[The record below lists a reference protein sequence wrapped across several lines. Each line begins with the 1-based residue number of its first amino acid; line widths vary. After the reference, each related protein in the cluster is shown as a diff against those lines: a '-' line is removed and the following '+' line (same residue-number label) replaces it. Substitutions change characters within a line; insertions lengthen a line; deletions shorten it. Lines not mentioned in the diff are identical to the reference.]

1 MTTRLNA
8 ALGYARLEWPVFKLN
23 GKVPPAGSKGFQDA
37 TTDMRH
43 VRAWWRK
50 DKANIGIATG
60 AANLLVLD
68 IDPDHG
74 GEKSLRELERRHG
87 KLPKTVEV
95 RTGGGGRHIYFRNVA
110 DIGSSA
116 GRIGKGLDTRGHGG
130 YVVAPP
136 SVHKSGNSY
145 EWINS
150 PEDTEVAD
158 PPDWLIDLC
167 ERDTQERSSDWEPA
181 GRKPSPEVLALLED
195 GEWAMGEQREIA
207 LRVTRALL
215 NEGRSTEEVVERV
228 CRALENS
235 EQDAGEPWLREDVE
249 KLVMDLERSPPS
261 RKREEAEQQAET
273 DPGTVLK
280 DSRVDLIAFIREG
293 IPEREY
299 VPGCEPYLIAGKR
312 YLVPAPAGEG
322 KSLIGLVIAVD
333 VVAAG
338 GTAVILDVENGSE
351 EYARRLED
359 ILTARDDDGSL
370 AEACVENLRY
380 HAWPA
385 MNTKWSGDDWAA
397 ANNDVD
403 LVIFDSSRFMLTTA
417 GLKENESD
425 DYAKF
430 VNGLLIPLART
441 GVTTMVLDNTGHEE
455 TDRARGTKAKEDLNE
470 VVYVCKVSSAF
481 DRSIRGEARLERTRT
496 RFADL
501 PAVLGVP
508 LGDGVYGPVS
518 VVDRV
523 AEETERDDEKAEQ
536 VRFAIMLA
544 VRETPGMKKRDLRKA
559 VKGPATDIDIA
570 LSTLIKDGRVRVE
583 DGPRNS
589 KLHYPTKADDG
600 DE

>member
-1 MTTRLNA
+1 MSERLSA
-8 ALGYARLEWPVFKLN
+8 ALSYADRGWPVFKLN
-23 GKVPPAGSKGFQDA
+23 GKVPTAGSRGFQDA
-37 TTDMRH
+37 TTDAKH

-50 DKANIGIATG
+50 DRANIGIATG
-60 AANLLVLD
+60 PAGKLVLD
-68 IDPDHG
+68 IDTDHG
-74 GEKSLRELERRHG
+74 GEKTLRELERRHG
-87 KLPKTVEV
+87 KLPKTVEA
-95 RTGGGGRHIYFRNVA
+95 RTGGGGRHVYFNNVSDA
-110 DIGSSA
+110 GSSA
-116 GRIGKGLDTRGHGG
+116 GRLGKGLDIRGHGG

-136 SVHKSGNSY
+136 SVHKSGKSY

-150 PEDTEVAD
+150 PEDTDVAD
-158 PPDWLIDLC
+158 PPEWLIELC
-167 ERDTQERSSDWEPA
+167 ERDVRERATDWEPE
-181 GRKPSPEVLALLED
+181 GRKVSPTVRAFLED
-195 GEWAMGEQREIA
+195 GEWEQGEQRA
-207 LRVTRALL
+207 VMCRVTRALL
-215 NEGRSTEEVVERV
+215 NEGRSTDDIADLIEG
-228 CRALENS
+228 ALENS
-235 EQDAGEPWLREDVE
+235 AQDADEPWTRRDVE
-249 KLVMDLERSPPS
+249 KLVLDLDSKPPPK
-261 RKREEAEQQAET
+261 KREDAAEQPET

-280 DSRVDLIAFIREG
+280 DSRVDLVTLIREG

-299 VPGCEPYLIAGKR
+299 VPGCEPFLIAGKR

-333 VVAAG
+333 VVEAG
-338 GTAVILDVENGSE
+338 GTAVVLDVENGSE

-359 ILTARDDDGSL
+359 ILRARDDDGSL

-385 MNTKWSGDDWAA
+385 MNTKWSADDWAA

-441 GVTTMVLDNTGHEE
+441 GVTTLVLDNTGHEE
-455 TDRARGTKAKEDLNE
+455 TQRARGTKAKEDLNE
-470 VVYVCKVSSAF
+470 VVYICKVGSAF
-481 DRSIRGEARLERTRT
+481 DRHIRGEARLERTRT

-508 LGDGVYGPVS
+508 LGDGVYGPLS
-518 VVDRV
+518 VVDV
-523 AEETERDDEKAEQ
+523 QAEQSDRDSEKAEQ
-536 VRFAIMLA
+536 VRYAIMLA
-544 VRETPGMKKRDLRKA
+544 VRETPGMNKRDLRKS
-559 VKGPATDIDIA
+559 VKGPASDIDQA

-589 KLHYPTKADDG
+589 KLHFPTKADDG